1 MGSILV
7 KSDFVGKYELAKS
20 INDGIDTVLSQ
31 YEEIYL
37 IDLLGYELA
46 QLFTSDLTNHVP
58 VTSRFLTIFNQLN
71 DEYIRS
77 RGIKQMMLGFIYFE
91 YQRVNQNKSTNVG
104 QVVNNTEVSSRASN
118 VNWFQKYNESIND
131 FRSIQRY
138 IVKNKDIYP
147 EYLGVCKVKSTPF

>member
-1 MGSILV
+1 MGLILV

-46 QLFTSDLTNHVP
+46 QLFISDLTNHIP
-58 VTSRFLTIFNQLN
+58 VTPRFVTIFNQLN

-138 IVKNKDIYP
+138 IIKNKDI
-147 EYLGVCKVKSTPF
+147 

>member
-1 MGSILV
+1 MGILIT

-20 INDGIDTVLSQ
+20 INDGIDTVLLQ

-37 IDLLGYELA
+37 IDLLGFELA
-46 QLFTSDLTNHVP
+46 QLFISDLVNHIP
-58 VTSRFLTIFNQLN
+58 VTDRFLTIFNQLN
-71 DEYIRS
+71 DEYVRS
-77 RGIKQMMLGFIYFE
+77 RGVKQMMLGLIYFE

-131 FRSIQRY
+131 FRNIQRY
-138 IVKNKDIYP
+138 IVKNKDVYP
-147 EYLGVCKVKSTPF
+147 EYLGVCKLKSSPF